1 MPPLLQY
8 TAIVIGL
15 PVLAWALW
23 SSARLA
29 RANRNG
35 TAGMDVTAYG
45 LLPREELDASEYGP
59 TAPEIA
65 DATLAARQ
73 GDWRPG
79 AALLTA
85 AGQDWGR
92 RWYVLTSL
100 ARIAPEEDAWL
111 NTWRTERPGDP
122 DAAAVHAQA
131 LLYLAWHA
139 RGEGYAENTPADRLA
154 RFKQLLSAAFEA
166 AQTAASLAPHDP
178 SPWVTMVT
186 AARGLVLPHEEFRR
200 LWSELTAR
208 APHHFY
214 AHLNALQYWCA
225 KWCGSDRLAHRFA
238 QDAAA
243 SAPPQSLLSVL
254 PLEAAFERALQGS
267 GTVPLAGRHPKS
279 ELDAVRAG
287 LAAVPADDPR
297 SRLVRHRL
305 AAALTLA
312 GKGSEALEHFRILEP
327 WVGGEP
333 WTYHANPVAMYD
345 RARALAIVKAG
356 SVLRRQ
362 RKPVGAPLG

>member
-35 TAGMDVTAYG
+35 TAGMDVSAYG

-59 TAPEIA
+59 IAPEVA

-79 AALLTA
+79 AALLA
-85 AGQDWGR
+85 ATGQDWDR
-92 RWYVLTSL
+92 RWYVLTRL
-100 ARIAPEEDAWL
+100 AQVAPQEDAWL
-111 NTWRTERPGDP
+111 TAWRTERPGDP

-154 RFKQLLSAAFEA
+154 RFKQLLQAAFEEARSA
-166 AQTAASLAPHDP
+166 AALAPHDP

-225 KWCGSDRLAHRFA
+225 KWCGSDRMAHRFA
-238 QDAAA
+238 QEAAA

-254 PLEAAFERALQGS
+254 PLEAAFERALQGA
-267 GTVPLAGRHPKS
+267 GQVPLAGRHPKS
-279 ELDAVRAG
+279 ELDAVRAA
-287 LAAVPADDPR
+287 LSAVPADDPR

-333 WTYHANPVAMYD
+333 WSYHGNPVAMYD

-356 SVLRRQ
+356 SGLRRQ